1 MATENAL
8 NSAPALRL
16 KASLNP
22 FTVLELET
30 LDLNAIR
37 QDLTVRLEQA
47 PQLLKRAPVVIQLP
61 ALPITLEKAQQLIA
75 LLKELEL
82 IPIGLRHSK
91 QSDSENEPDAH
102 LLAEALK
109 LPFVKES
116 NKEAAK
122 AVKRNPPMVLKTPV
136 RSGQQVVNP
145 EGDLIVFG
153 NVGQG
158 AEVLAAGSIHVYG
171 TLHGRALAGIRGDTD
186 ATITCMKLQSE
197 LFAIAGQFQVSEDMA
212 TEHWQQTAHISLRD
226 GRLIIESD

>member
-1 MATENAL
+1 MATESAL
-8 NSAPALRL
+8 NNAPALRL
-16 KASLNP
+16 KASLHP
-22 FTVLELET
+22 FTVLELDT
-30 LDLNAIR
+30 LDLAAIK
-37 QDLTVRLEQA
+37 QDLRVRLKQA
-47 PQLLKRAPVVIQLP
+47 PQLLLRAPVVIQLP
-61 ALPITLEKAQQLIA
+61 AQPVTIDKAKQLID
-75 LLKELEL
+75 LLKQLEL

-91 QSDSENEPDAH
+91 QAEENNLHDAD

-122 AVKRNPPMVLKTPV
+122 ASKRNPPMVVKTPV

-145 EGDLIVFG
+145 DGDLIVFG

-158 AEVLAAGSIHVYG
+158 AEVLAAGNVHVYG
-171 TLHGRALAGIRGDTD
+171 TLHGRALAGIRGDNG

-212 TEHWQQTAHISLRD
+212 NKHWQQTAHISLRD